1 MSRFLIMRPA
11 ASLSNV
17 EGTVQGTLDVPLA
30 PLGKMQAKVAGEALR
45 GETITR
51 IVASPLSR
59 TKETAQIVAE
69 TIGFGKSVEFHAGLC
84 ARDLGEWAGKS
95 RESIKEMWND
105 LQHPFRND
113 PHFAPPDGE
122 SLHVVEQRTFD
133 AIDEINATSEGLVLF
148 VMHLIGTGAV
158 IDRYTGQ
165 RPPFNNTEVWEIF
178 PEEKQANLLY
188 TPSDAFLPGH
198 E

>member
-1 MSRFLIMRPA
+1 MSRFLIMRHA

-30 PLGKMQAKVAGEALR
+30 PLGKMQAKVAGEALC
-45 GETITR
+45 GERITR

-69 TIGFGKSVEFHAGLC
+69 TIGFGKSVELHTGLC

-113 PHFAPPDGE
+113 PHFAPPQGE

-178 PEEKQANLLY
+178 PTEKQANQLY
-188 TPSDAFLPGH
+188 APSDAFLPGH